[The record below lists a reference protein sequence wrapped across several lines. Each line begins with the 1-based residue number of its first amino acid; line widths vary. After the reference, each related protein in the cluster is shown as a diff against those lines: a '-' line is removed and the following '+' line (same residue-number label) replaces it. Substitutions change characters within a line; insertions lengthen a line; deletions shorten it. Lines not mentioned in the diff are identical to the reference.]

1 MFFDRFRE
9 VYRKGPTLKELTE
22 LYLKYADL
30 KSITQKAHGYHAQHF
45 LRMLGNR
52 KASGIRVQDMAAFAE
67 SQKARGLAAT
77 TIRLRVM
84 IFKAVL
90 HWGQRTGRL
99 KSNPGEMF
107 TMPKIKTRRTAP
119 PSPEE
124 LKQMLAYAVPHL
136 QRVIILGYH
145 LGARIGPS
153 ELFRL
158 KWQNVDFEQRIVHM
172 PNAAKASGDDF
183 RPVPV
188 RDDLLSKLMEWH
200 VADGICPWVINYKG
214 KPVQSVGYAWHDARV
229 KASIER
235 RIVPYSLRHAFPS
248 YALDH
253 GADLGAVCAIMGHT
267 SSRMVIEV
275 YQHVQTKQLRM
286 AVDAVPC
293 LQFDM
298 L

>member
-158 KWQNVDFEQRIVHM
+158 K
-172 PNAAKASGDDF
+172 
-183 RPVPV
+183 
-188 RDDLLSKLMEWH
+188 KLMEWH

-229 KASIER
+229 KAGIER
-235 RIVPYSLRHAFPS
+235 RIVPYSLRHAFPT